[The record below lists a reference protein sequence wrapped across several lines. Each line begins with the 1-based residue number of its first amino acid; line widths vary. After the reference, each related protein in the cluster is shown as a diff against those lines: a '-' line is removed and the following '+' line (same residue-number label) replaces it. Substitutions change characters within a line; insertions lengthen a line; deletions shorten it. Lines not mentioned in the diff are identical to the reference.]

1 MFYFSVLLIALIPLM
16 KKVHLDDKYL
26 VYTEGEGQDTMIRL
40 FCVDPSGNLSERIGM
55 SRSTVFFSA
64 TLLPVQYY
72 KDLLSKKPEEDYEM
86 YVESPFQSEKR
97 LVFTAKDVSSRYTSR
112 NAEQYERIAEY
123 IRKIIRG
130 KNGNYLVFCPSYRFM
145 EEVYEIFTARELQKA
160 GNGLK
165 VFKQES
171 NMDEDERQAFL
182 DHFKECP
189 HETTLGFC
197 VLGGIFSEGI
207 DLKADRL
214 IGAII
219 VGTGLP
225 GLGSER
231 ELLRSYFDETRGQGF
246 DYAYLFPG
254 MNKVLQAGGRV
265 IRSEHDE
272 GIIALLDERFN
283 YGSYQRLFPREWMPF
298 DKVDKDSVEELVEK
312 FWTEKI
318 NNL

>member
-1 MFYFSVLLIALIPLM
+1 M
-16 KKVHLDDKYL
+16 
-26 VYTEGEGQDTMIRL
+26 
-40 FCVDPSGNLSERIGM
+40 
-55 SRSTVFFSA
+55 
-64 TLLPVQYY
+64 
-72 KDLLSKKPEEDYEM
+72 ED
-86 YVESPFQSEKR
+86 
-97 LVFTAKDVSSRYTSR
+97 
-112 NAEQYERIAEY
+112 
-123 IRKIIRG
+123 
-130 KNGNYLVFCPSYRFM
+130 
-145 EEVYEIFTARELQKA
+145 VYEIFTERELQKA

-182 DHFKECP
+182 EHFKESP

-214 IGAII
+214 IGAIV

-225 GLGSER
+225 GIGSER

-265 IRSEHDE
+265 IRSESDQ

-283 YGSYQRLFPREWMPF
+283 YSSYQRLFPREWMPF